1 MDLVI
6 DHLHLRV
13 GGITAEEG
21 EQLAMRV
28 GERLSQHL
36 QALARSETNRTI
48 GAITARIEAQS
59 GETVDHLADRIV
71 DAILR
76 QM

>member
-1 MDLVI
+1 MELVI

-21 EQLAMRV
+21 EQLAARV
-28 GERLSQHL
+28 GERLSQRW
-36 QALARSETNRTI
+36 QASASGETSRAI
-48 GAITARIEAQS
+48 GAITARIQAQS

-71 DAILR
+71 DAIVR